1 MGRAVPVAIPL
12 ARRHA
17 FVARADAVR
26 RLQQIGR
33 DREASLLRS
42 GAINEIERL
51 RGDLRY
57 SSPAV
62 NQMMKRDI
70 DILLEQL
77 QHIPQVQRPG
87 PLVGATAIPPL
98 RKGKKKKKG

>member
-1 MGRAVPVAIPL
+1 MGRAVPVTVPL

-26 RLQQIGR
+26 RLQMVGR
-33 DREASLLRS
+33 DREASLLRT

-57 SSPAV
+57 SAPEV
-62 NQMMKRDI
+62 NRIMKRDI
-70 DILLEQL
+70 ELLLEQL
-77 QHIPQVQRPG
+77 KHIPQVQRPG
-87 PLVGATAIPPL
+87 PLTSVTGIPPPL
-98 RKGKKKKKG
+98 RKRKKRT